1 MAQKAKFEDTMQN
14 ALDAF
19 RFIRNL
25 GKSAAE
31 GLATLA
37 VPAMLDT
44 ADRMVIEI
52 EAAMAE
58 KPESTATPAENS

>member
-44 ADRMVIEI
+44 ADLMVIEI
-52 EAAMAE
+52 EAAMSE